1 MYKKALKSCQS
12 ILKYTLIALL
22 CFWCSLI
29 IHFNGKIHSSC
40 FTTSAHYRS
49 SVKSFFFFLQMI
61 LLKVKCVFLSQE
73 KTKLELNEI
82 IAHLPVF
89 STFLMFKN
97 NSTLVILFQNQSL
110 QRAKIK
116 EYQMEEVIP

>member
-1 MYKKALKSCQS
+1 
-12 ILKYTLIALL
+12 
-22 CFWCSLI
+22 
-29 IHFNGKIHSSC
+29 
-40 FTTSAHYRS
+40 
-49 SVKSFFFFLQMI
+49 MI

-116 EYQMEEVIP
+116 EYQMEEVIPWLTVTSF